1 MTGAGVVGA
10 VGCVVPV
17 GIVTIGALEDVL
29 PPPPQDESN
38 IHAASALK
46 RRSFTTPP
54 RTNIADHFPANT
66 LEI

>member
-1 MTGAGVVGA
+1 MGAGVVGA

-38 IHAASALK
+38 KHAASTLK
-46 RRSFTTPP
+46 GRSFK
-54 RTNIADHFPANT
+54 
-66 LEI
+66 